1 MNLPKL
7 TESIVRAAATPQ
19 SFERGQDYYHS
30 GAVSNTS
37 IQDNL
42 LIGDCE
48 GTQAPYYR
56 VQVELDEAG
65 IRSAN
70 CSCPYEYGGLCKHT
84 VALLLTYVHHP
95 KQFAVRQ
102 DPADLLADLD
112 RDDMMALMTRLLRE
126 RPELYD
132 WVEAAISAPAKSS
145 RSKKTRRKKVDAE
158 IYRRQVIGI
167 LHSLDGMRAS
177 EAYWH
182 VEGLTHQ
189 LRAVQETA
197 MKFLDAGDPE
207 TALAILMAIVDEGGH
222 GIEYI
227 DDSDGYFS
235 GYMGSLGEPI
245 AEVILSL
252 DMSAVEREKLIQKLE
267 KQSKYLADYGMEG
280 GLDLAIQAATSGWGE
295 TRATDEESKSTVSH
309 RAVRRRAVD
318 DEEEENEEYAE
329 DRDDEESYDDEWGAR
344 TTGDLTEAKLN
355 VLKRQGRA
363 DEYLALCKKTGRH
376 LRYALMLCD
385 LKRVPEAITYA
396 KKHLASASDAYQM
409 AERLRELGDVAEAI
423 SMGERGLKLAGS
435 QVRLG
440 EWLGPIEE
448 AQGRTKQAVQAW
460 LAAFP
465 EHPTLAAYE
474 TLKRLAGKTW
484 RDLQSQVMEMLRK
497 SHDAMTLAQV
507 LLSEQEWDEAI
518 KVAERRDVWYTV
530 IETVADAVIPHRP
543 EWVAGIS
550 IKQAERLMVEAKS
563 DCYPIAA
570 NWLKKAEKAYAQM
583 GQTQQWQAYLE
594 KVKEQYRRRPALQ
607 AQLRRL

>member
-1 MNLPKL
+1 
-7 TESIVRAAATPQ
+7 
-19 SFERGQDYYHS
+19 
-30 GAVSNTS
+30 
-37 IQDNL
+37 
-42 LIGDCE
+42 
-48 GTQAPYYR
+48 
-56 VQVELDEAG
+56 
-65 IRSAN
+65 
-70 CSCPYEYGGLCKHT
+70 
-84 VALLLTYVHHP
+84 
-95 KQFAVRQ
+95 
-102 DPADLLADLD
+102 
-112 RDDMMALMTRLLRE
+112 
-126 RPELYD
+126 
-132 WVEAAISAPAKSS
+132 
-145 RSKKTRRKKVDAE
+145 
-158 IYRRQVIGI
+158 VIGI

-197 MKFLDAGDPE
+197 TKFLDAGDPE
-207 TALAILMAIVDEGGH
+207 TALAVLMAIVEEGGR

-227 DDSDGYFS
+227 DDSDGFF
-235 GYMGSLGEPI
+235 GDYMNSLGQPL
-245 AEVILSL
+245 AEAILSL

-267 KQSKYLADYGMEG
+267 RQSKYLADYGMEG
-280 GLDLAIQAATSGWGE
+280 GLDLAIQAATSGSG
-295 TRATDEESKSTVSH
+295 K
-309 RAVRRRAVD
+309 
-318 DEEEENEEYAE
+318 E
-329 DRDDEESYDDEWGAR
+329 DAS
-344 TTGDLTEAKLN
+344 GDLTEAKLN
-355 VLKRQGRA
+355 VLKRQGRT
-363 DEYLALCKKTGRH
+363 DEYLTLCKKTGRH
-376 LRYALMLCD
+376 LRYALVLCD

-396 KKHLASASDAYQM
+396 EKHLASASDAHQM

-435 QVRLG
+435 KAHVG

-448 AQGRTKQAVQAW
+448 AQGRTKQAVQAG

-507 LLSEQEWDEAI
+507 LLSEQEWDEAV

-543 EWVAGIS
+543 EWVVRMS

-563 DCYPIAA
+563 DRYPIAA
-570 NWLKKAEKAYAQM
+570 NWLKKAKKAYAQM
-583 GQTQQWQAYLE
+583 GQAQQWQVYLQ
-594 KVKEQYRRRPALQ
+594 KVKEQYKRRPALQ